1 MKLSLK
7 ALLAASTLLAAPLL
21 HAAEKLVT
29 IGGDVTE
36 IVYALGAGNEL
47 VARDSTSLRPKA
59 VLALPDVGYMRQLN
73 TEGILSMHPSM
84 VLSSELAEPSL
95 VLQQLSQNGVK
106 VVRVPGT
113 PSINTVPEKIEVI
126 AAALNRQAEGKK
138 LITTYRSQ
146 LSTIRH
152 DALPVKMLFVM
163 SHGGMSSMAAGQ
175 NTAADAMITSVGAKN
190 AMQGFSRYR
199 PLSQEGVIASAPD
212 ILLLT
217 ADGVKTLG
225 GLDQVWK
232 LPGVA
237 MTPAGKNKRV
247 LVLDDMSLLGFG
259 LQTPAVMAQLRQ
271 AAEQAK

>member
-1 MKLSLK
+1 MKKTLK
-7 ALLAASTLLAAPLL
+7 MLAAVTALLATPAL
-21 HAAEKLVT
+21 HAAEKLVS

-36 IVYALGAGNEL
+36 IIYALGAGNKM
-47 VARDSTSLRPKA
+47 VARDSTSLRPQA
-59 VLALPDVGYMRQLN
+59 VLGLPDVGYMRQLN
-73 TEGILSMHPSM
+73 TEGILSVHPSL

-95 VLQQLSQNGVK
+95 VLKQLEQNGVK

-113 PSINTVPEKIEVI
+113 PSAETVPRKITVI
-126 AAALNRQAEGKK
+126 AAALNRQAEGEK
-138 LITTYRSQ
+138 LIADYRSQ
-146 LSTIRH
+146 ISAIHH
-152 DALPVKMLFVM
+152 DPLPVKMLFVM
-163 SHGGMSSMAAGQ
+163 SHGGMTSMAAGQ
-175 NTAADAMITSVGAKN
+175 GTAADAMITSVGAKN

-225 GLDQVWK
+225 GMEQVWK

-247 LVLDDMSLLGFG
+247 LVIDDMSLLGFG
-259 LQTPAVMAQLRQ
+259 LQTPAVMAQLRH

>member
-1 MKLSLK
+1 MRLSLK
-7 ALLAASTLLAAPLL
+7 ALFAASTLLAAPLL

-126 AAALNRQAEGKK
+126 AAALNRQAEGEK

-146 LSTIRH
+146 LSAIRH

>member
-1 MKLSLK
+1 MNQTLK
-7 ALLAASTLLAAPLL
+7 TLLAATALLAAPALQ
-21 HAAEKLVT
+21 AAEKLVS

-36 IVYALGAGNEL
+36 IVYALGAGNEM
-47 VARDSTSLRPKA
+47 VARDSTSLRPKE

-73 TEGILSMHPSM
+73 TEGILSMHPSL

-95 VLQQLSQNGVK
+95 VLQQLAQNGVK

-113 PSINTVPEKIEVI
+113 PSADTVPEKIEVI
-126 AAALNRQAEGKK
+126 AGALNRQAEGEK
-138 LITTYRSQ
+138 LIATYRSQ
-146 LSTIRH
+146 IAAIHH

-175 NTAADAMITSVGAKN
+175 NTAADSMITSVGAKN

-225 GLDQVWK
+225 GMDQVWK

-259 LQTPAVMAQLRQ
+259 LQTPVVMAQLRQ

>member
-7 ALLAASTLLAAPLL
+7 ALLAASTLLATPLL
-21 HAAEKLVT
+21 HAAEKLVS

-73 TEGILSMHPSM
+73 TEGILSLHPSM

-113 PSINTVPEKIEVI
+113 PSITTVPEKIEVI
-126 AAALNRQAEGKK
+126 AGALNRQAEGEK
-138 LITTYRSQ
+138 LIATYRSQ

>member
-7 ALLAASTLLAAPLL
+7 ALLAASTLLATPLL
-21 HAAEKLVT
+21 HAAEKLVS

-73 TEGILSMHPSM
+73 TEGILSLHPSM

-113 PSINTVPEKIEVI
+113 PSITTVPEKIEVI
-126 AAALNRQAEGKK
+126 AGALNRQAEGEK
-138 LITTYRSQ
+138 LIATYRSQ

-237 MTPAGKNKRV
+237 MTPAGKNQRV

-259 LQTPAVMAQLRQ
+259 LQTPVVMAQLRQ
-271 AAEQAK
+271 AAEQVK

>member
-1 MKLSLK
+1 MKYTLK
-7 ALLAASTLLAAPLL
+7 TLMAAAFLLAAPALQ
-21 HAAEKLVT
+21 AAEKLIS

-36 IVYALGAGNEL
+36 IVYALGAGNEM
-47 VARDSTSLRPKA
+47 VARDSTSLHPQA

-73 TEGILSMHPSM
+73 TEGILSMHPSL

-95 VLQQLSQNGVK
+95 VLQQLEQNGVK

-113 PSINTVPEKIEVI
+113 PSADTVPKKIEVI
-126 AAALNRQAEGKK
+126 AAALNRQAEGDK
-138 LITTYRSQ
+138 LIATYRAQ
-146 LSTIRH
+146 IAAIHH

-175 NTAADAMITSVGAKN
+175 NTAADAMITSVGAQN

-212 ILLLT
+212 IILLT
-217 ADGVKTLG
+217 SDGVKSLG
-225 GLDQVWK
+225 GMDQVWK

-271 AAEQAK
+271 AAEQHP

>member
-1 MKLSLK
+1 MKHSLK
-7 ALLAASTLLAAPLL
+7 TLIATVALLSSPLI
-21 HAAEKLVT
+21 HAAEKLVS

-73 TEGILSMHPSM
+73 TEGILSMHPTM

-95 VLQQLSQNGVK
+95 VLQQLAQNGVK
-106 VVRVPGT
+106 VVRVPGMA
-113 PSINTVPEKIEVI
+113 SVDAVPKKIDVI
-126 AAALNRQAEGKK
+126 AKALNRQAEGEK
-138 LITTYRSQ
+138 LIATYRTQ
-146 LSTIRH
+146 LSAVKH
-152 DALPVKMLFVM
+152 DPLPVKMLFVM
-163 SHGGMSSMAAGQ
+163 SHGGMTSMAAGQ
-175 NTAADAMITSVGAKN
+175 DTAADAMITSVGSKN

-217 ADGVKTLG
+217 ADGIKSLG
-225 GLDQVWK
+225 GMDQVWK

-259 LQTPAVMAQLRQ
+259 LQTPAVMTQLRQ
-271 AAEQAK
+271 AAENVK

>member
-126 AAALNRQAEGKK
+126 AAALNRQAEGEK

-175 NTAADAMITSVGAKN
+175 NTAADAMITSVGARN

-232 LPGVA
+232 LTGVA